1 VHCFL
6 CEVGFQTR
14 CHLAYPFTWKKKL
27 GVAAHFRE
35 KICKKQMRQNLGKE
49 KQKSTCFGIF
59 FTKSAYFQ
67 VINFIPVEVSTLCIH
82 SYLPC
87 KSTNPDLESWV
98 GTTRGMQ
105 NEENARRLYCWG
117 DYVIRSNAAALERAL
132 TPIWLMPIT
141 YRSAEA
147 PTKINLKQYWP
158 ISFRISMRPPPYNE
172 VILHD
177 WLFPGDFSML

>member
-1 VHCFL
+1 V
-6 CEVGFQTR
+6 V
-14 CHLAYPFTWKKKL
+14 
-27 GVAAHFRE
+27 AHFRE